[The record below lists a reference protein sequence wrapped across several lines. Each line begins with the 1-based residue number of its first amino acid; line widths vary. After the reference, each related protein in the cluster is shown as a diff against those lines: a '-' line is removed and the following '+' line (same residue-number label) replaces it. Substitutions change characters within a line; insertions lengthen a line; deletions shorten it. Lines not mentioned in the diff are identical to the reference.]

1 MLKIGF
7 ITIKIGLKQ
16 MYILC
21 RQLSIMISSGIN
33 LVSAF
38 QILEKQNN
46 DKKTSKALGT
56 VVKEVQSGESLFVS
70 LEKSKSFSKNFVSM
84 VMIGENSG
92 NLDKVFLEL
101 SEYYYKEYK
110 IRQTIK
116 QALAY
121 PIFILIVTIIA
132 SIFMA
137 VSILPMI
144 CEMIKE
150 LEIKSLPLPTKILL
164 NVNSILSNKIFIS
177 LIIIIGI
184 LIVTL
189 LYMKRENIQKNILFK
204 VPIIN
209 IIYRKV
215 AAARFAR
222 SFSMLFSSGVPIVEG
237 LKMCE
242 ALLGGFYKNHIEDI
256 RVLVESGESLYFS
269 IKNSPVFPEFF
280 SNMIETGEES
290 GRLDFVLNKI
300 GEFYEKEVEFS
311 IKQVT
316 KIFEPSLIIGLSLI
330 VGLLL
335 SAVMLPLFQIYGEV

>member
-1 MLKIGF
+1 MLKISF

-21 RQLSIMISSGIN
+21 RQLSIMISSGVN

-38 QILEKQNN
+38 QILKEQNN
-46 DKKTSKALGT
+46 NKRTSKALST
-56 VVKEVQSGESLFVS
+56 VVNEIQSGESLFVS
-70 LEKSKSFSKNFVSM
+70 LEKSKSFPQNFISM

-110 IRQTIK
+110 IKQTIK

-121 PIFILIVTIIA
+121 PVFILVVTIIA

-144 CEMIKE
+144 CEMIEE
-150 LEIKSLPLPTKILL
+150 LEIKNLPLPTKILL
-164 NVNSILSNKIFIS
+164 NINSVLSNRIFLFLILLIGIFIV
-177 LIIIIGI
+177 G
-184 LIVTL
+184 V
-189 LYMKRENIQKNILFK
+189 LYIKRGDIQKNVLFK
-204 VPIIN
+204 IPVIN
-209 IIYRKV
+209 IIYKKV

-222 SFSMLFSSGVPIVEG
+222 AFSMLFSSGIPIIEG

-242 ALLGGFYKNHIEDI
+242 VLLGNFYKNHIENI
-256 RVLVESGESLYFS
+256 RIFVESGESLYFS

-290 GRLDFVLNKI
+290 GRLDFVLDKI

-316 KIFEPSLIIGLSLI
+316 KIFEPSLII
-330 VGLLL
+330 
-335 SAVMLPLFQIYGEV
+335 ALPILK